1 MLKLNKEYY
10 LQIRIIFWNFENA
23 LVQIYRI
30 VKPSI
35 VAQKTCWSKKKSPP
49 SFFPIQKVKKKI
61 CIEYQM
67 RAYKIAV
74 LSNKKKMQVAPNRQR
89 V

>member
-1 MLKLNKEYY
+1 MHLFKYIALSTINCGPKNLLK
-10 LQIRIIFWNFENA
+10 Q
-23 LVQIYRI
+23 
-30 VKPSI
+30 
-35 VAQKTCWSKKKSPP
+35 KKSPP
-49 SFFPIQKVKKKI
+49 SFFPIQKVKKK